1 MVMGA
6 LASLRDHRNEILHL
20 AESFGAGDV
29 RVFGSAARGDDGENS
44 DIDLLVTWSASAS
57 LTDWVG
63 FQQEVERLLGRH
75 VDVVS
80 EKSLHWSIRDRVL
93 AEARPLP

>member
-1 MVMGA
+1 MGA

-29 RVFGSAARGDDGENS
+29 RVFGSAARGEDGENS

-57 LTDWVG
+57 LTDWAG

-80 EKSLHWSIRDRVL
+80 EKSLHWSIRDKVL

>member
-1 MVMGA
+1 MGT
-6 LASLRDHRNEILHL
+6 LSSLRDHHDEILRL

-29 RVFGSAARGDDGENS
+29 RVFGSAARGDGGEGS
-44 DIDLLVTWSASAS
+44 DIDLLVRWSAGAS
-57 LTDWVG
+57 LVDWAG
-63 FQQEVERLLGRH
+63 FQQEMERLLGCR

-80 EKSLHWSIRDRVL
+80 EKGLHWSIRDRVL

>member
-6 LASLRDHRNEILHL
+6 LASLRDHRIEILRL

-29 RVFGSAARGDDGENS
+29 RVFGSTARGDDGEDS
-44 DIDLLVTWSASAS
+44 DIDLLVTWSETAS
-57 LTDWVG
+57 LVDWVG

-80 EKSLHWSIRDRVL
+80 ERSLHWSIRDKIL

>member
-1 MVMGA
+1 MGNLDRLRA
-6 LASLRDHRNEILHL
+6 HRDEILSLASR
-20 AESFGAGDV
+20 FGARNL
-29 RVFGSAARGDDGENS
+29 RVFGSVARDEDNPSS
-44 DIDLLVTWSASAS
+44 DIDLLVEWSDQAS

-63 FQQEVERLLGRH
+63 FQQEAERVLGTR

-80 EKSLHWSIRDRVL
+80 EASLHWYVRDKIL